1 MTSNEG
7 FHIGPIVIAVTLAVA
22 VPTAAHS
29 QNRGVWLPALQGF
42 APLLADPHEI
52 RLAAGFAW
60 TDLFEAGKVPAERPA
75 FSIGD
80 PDDMDRDLQGVVS
93 LGGTLPLWASS
104 EDPDNTVVVSIQAGV
119 SARFRLEEPS
129 RDYAASDWTVALP
142 VAWIRPPVS
151 LRARILHRSA
161 HLGDELIHNNGIRRI
176 EFAHEAIDVLVAY
189 DVAGAARVYGGS
201 TWIFR
206 SITQQEMVLSG
217 RDPGLRDN
225 AAVQVGFDAA
235 WPLSDDGRLAA
246 LAGFDFQAAS
256 RTEWA
261 SQLSA
266 AAGLGAS
273 GPGGGL
279 QLLLRFYRGTSPLGE
294 FFLTDETFWMLEA
307 VVTH

>member
-1 MTSNEG
+1 MTPNEG
-7 FHIGPIVIAVTLAVA
+7 LPFAPLVLAVTLAVA

-29 QNRGVWLPALQGF
+29 QNRGVWLPTLQGF
-42 APLLADPHEI
+42 APLLADPYEI
-52 RLAAGFAW
+52 RLAAGFAS
-60 TDLFEAGKVPAERPA
+60 TDLFAAGKVPAERPP

-80 PDDMDRDLQGVVS
+80 PDDMDRDFQGVVS
-93 LGGTLPLWASS
+93 LGGTLPLWAAS

-119 SARFRLEEPS
+119 SARFRLEVPS
-129 RDYAASDWTVALP
+129 RDHAASDWTVALP
-142 VAWIRPPVS
+142 VAWRRSPVS
-151 LRARILHRSA
+151 LRARILHRSS
-161 HLGDELIHNNGIRRI
+161 HLGDELIHNNGVRRI

-206 SITQQEMVLSG
+206 SITQQEMVLTG
-217 RDPGLRDN
+217 RNPGLRDN
-225 AAVQVGFDAA
+225 AAVQLGFDAE
-235 WPLSDDGRLAA
+235 WPVTGDSRVTA
-246 LAGFDFQAAS
+246 LAGLDFQAAA

-261 SQLSA
+261 SQLSV

-279 QLLLRFYRGTSPLGE
+279 RLLLRYYRGPSPLGE
-294 FFLTDETFWMLEA
+294 FFLTYETFWMLEA